1 MLKNNKYSL
10 KIRIRD
16 VHSWVEFDPTNGIL
30 TYKRIFKHFYKFLEI
45 LFYRLFH
52 YHGSFYYEGEEI
64 VDEVSMLIL
73 MNIDKKGKKR
83 KLHILANKNDYGL
96 LDFLYLLKHLYPAAD
111 LSYLG
116 QKEARSFLR
125 VPHFQIFQGILAI
138 LFIFLIFLGIFLASL
153 WTVPFSSSN
162 DILVF
167 GAIFAFLF
175 LISLFHTI
183 LILKN
188 IKKSA
193 YEKKSGKQ
201 FINRSCKC
209 NHIDYT
215 FGNCNIFGNHF
226 QQ

>member
-1 MLKNNKYSL
+1 MSIHGLNLILQMEFLLIKEYLNIFINFVKYYFIDCFTTMEVFTT
-10 KIRIRD
+10 K
-16 VHSWVEFDPTNGIL
+16 G
-30 TYKRIFKHFYKFLEI
+30 KRL
-45 LFYRLFH
+45 
-52 YHGSFYYEGEEI
+52 

-111 LSYLG
+111 LSYLS

-162 DILVF
+162 DILVL

-175 LISLFHTI
+175 LISVFPTI